1 MRAAVQLGVAEPLLL
16 ADVAVDAPGP
26 REVLV
31 RTAAAG
37 VCHSD
42 AFALEGRFP
51 FPVPSV
57 MGHESA
63 GIVEAVGSE
72 VTYVAPGDHVTTC
85 LSVFC
90 GDCDMCVSGRPYLC
104 DKQGTRRRAG
114 EPPRLRLD
122 GEPVHAFEELG
133 SFAEQLL
140 VHEHAVVRIDPAMPL
155 EVAALLG
162 CGVTTGLGAV
172 LNTARV
178 PAGAS
183 VAVVGCGGVGLSA
196 VQAARI
202 CGATRIVAVDTRASK
217 LALAR
222 ELGATDAV
230 DATAGDAVEQV
241 LELTGGGVEW
251 SFEAVGSA
259 ATAEQAFGMLRAGG
273 TCTVIG
279 VLAGSTVSLDGI
291 TLNWDRR
298 IQGSLMGSNRFRIDI
313 PRYVDLYLQGR
324 LRLDDLVRP
333 ASRWTTSSARSG
345 RCTAAMDP
353 HHRDVLK

>member
-90 GDCDMCVSGRPYLC
+90 GDCDLCVSGRPYLC

-122 GEPVHAFEELG
+122 GEPVSAFEELG

-217 LALAR
+217 LALAQSSAR
-222 ELGATDAV
+222 RTGRRQRGRPSSRSSSHRRRRRV
-230 DATAGDAVEQV
+230 V
-241 LELTGGGVEW
+241 LRGGGV
-251 SFEAVGSA
+251 A
-259 ATAEQAFGMLRAGG
+259 ATAEQEFGMLGG
-273 TCTVIG
+273 RDLHG
-279 VLAGSTVSLDGI
+279 GRRPRGLDVSLDGI
-291 TLNWDRR
+291 TLNWNRR

-313 PRYVDLYLQGR
+313 PRYVDLYLEGR
-324 LRLDDLVRP
+324 LRLDDLVS
-333 ASRWTTSSARSG
+333 SRIALGRIPRGDRDAARRRG
-345 RCTAAMDP
+345 ARTI
-353 HHRDVLK
+353 VTF

>member
-1 MRAAVQLGVAEPLLL
+1 MQLARGEPLLL
-16 ADVAVDAPGP
+16 ADVTVDDPGP

-42 AFALEGRFP
+42 VFAREGRFA
-51 FPVPSV
+51 FPVPAV

-63 GIVEAVGSE
+63 GVVEAVGSE
-72 VTYVAPGDHVTTC
+72 VTHVVPGDHVTTC

-90 GDCDMCVSGRPYLC
+90 GGCEMCLSGRPYLC
-104 DKQGTRRRAG
+104 DKEGTRRRPGA
-114 EPPRLRLD
+114 PPRLRLD
-122 GEPVHAFEELG
+122 GGPVHAFEELG
-133 SFAEQLL
+133 SFAEVLL
-140 VHEHAVVRIDPAMPL
+140 VHEHAVVRLDPAMPL
-155 EVAALLG
+155 PVAALLG

-196 VQAARI
+196 VQGARI
-202 CGATRIVAVDTRASK
+202 CGAARIVAVDTRAEK

-222 ELGATDAV
+222 ELGATDVV
-230 DATAGDAVEQV
+230 DASAGDATEQV

-259 ATAEQAFGMLRAGG
+259 ATAEAAFGMLRPGG
-273 TCTVIG
+273 TCTVVG
-279 VLAGSTVSLDGI
+279 VLAGSTVRLDGL

-313 PRYVDLYLQGR
+313 PRYVDLYLQRR
-324 LRLDDLVRP
+324 LRLDELVS
-333 ASRWTTSSARSG
+333 SRITLDELVDTIDTLHEGAGTR
-345 RCTAAMDP
+345 T
-353 HHRDVLK
+353 VVTF

>member
-1 MRAAVQLGVAEPLLL
+1 VKAAVQLATGEPLLL
-16 ADVAVDAPGP
+16 ADVEVDAPGP

-31 RTAAAG
+31 RTVAAG

-42 AFALEGRFP
+42 AFALAGRFP
-51 FPVPSV
+51 FPTPSV

-63 GIVEAVGSE
+63 GVVEAVGAG
-72 VTYVAPGDHVTTC
+72 VGYVAPGDHVTTC

-90 GDCDMCVSGRPYLC
+90 GSCALCLSGRPYLC
-104 DKQGTRRRAG
+104 DKQGTRRRPDA
-114 EPPRLRLD
+114 PPRLRLD
-122 GEPVHAFEELG
+122 GAPIHAFEELG
-133 SFAEQLL
+133 SFAERLL
-140 VHEHAVVRIDPAMPL
+140 VHEHAVVKLDPVVPL

-178 PAGAS
+178 PAGAT

-196 VQAARI
+196 VQGARLCGAARI
-202 CGATRIVAVDTRASK
+202 LAVDTQPSK
-217 LALAR
+217 LELALA
-222 ELGATDAV
+222 LGATDAV
-230 DATAGDAVEQV
+230 DASAGDAAEAVR
-241 LELTGGGVEW
+241 ELTGGGVEW

-259 ATAEQAFGMLRAGG
+259 ATAEAAFAMLRPGG

-279 VLAGSTVSLDGI
+279 VLAGSTVRLDGI

-324 LRLDDLVRP
+324 LRLDELVT
-333 ASRWTTSSARSG
+333 SRITLEELVGAIATLHDGGGTR
-345 RCTAAMDP
+345 T
-353 HHRDVLK
+353 VVTF

>member
-1 MRAAVQLGVAEPLLL
+1 VRAAVLLGDAEALRL
-16 ADVAVDAPGP
+16 ADVEVDGPGP

-42 AFALEGRFP
+42 AFAVEGRFP
-51 FPVPSV
+51 FPRPAV

-63 GIVEAVGSE
+63 GVVEAVGSE
-72 VTYVAPGDHVTTC
+72 VTHVAPGDHVTTC

-90 GDCDMCVSGRPYLC
+90 GSCAMCLSGRPYLC
-104 DKQGTRRRAG
+104 DKEATRRRPG
-114 EPPRLRLD
+114 EPPRLSLD
-122 GEPVHAFEELG
+122 GEALHAFEELG

-140 VHEHAVVRIDPAMPL
+140 VHEHAVVRLDPAMPL

-172 LNTARV
+172 MNTARV
-178 PAGAS
+178 PAGAT
-183 VAVVGCGGVGLSA
+183 VAVVGCGGVGLSV
-196 VQAARI
+196 VQGARI
-202 CGATRIVAVDTRASK
+202 SGATRIVAVDTRPAK
-217 LALAR
+217 LALAL

-230 DATAGDAVEQV
+230 DASAGDAAEQV
-241 LELTGGGVEW
+241 LELTGRGVEF

-259 ATAEQAFGMLRAGG
+259 ATAEQAFAMLRAGG

-279 VLAGSTVSLDGI
+279 VLAGSTLSLDGV

-324 LRLDDLVRP
+324 LLLDDLVT
-333 ASRWTTSSARSG
+333 SRIALAELPGALGDLHEGEGAR
-345 RCTAAMDP
+345 T
-353 HHRDVLK
+353 VVTF

>member
-1 MRAAVQLGVAEPLLL
+1 MRAAVLLGDAGALQL
-16 ADVAVDAPGP
+16 ADVEVDAPGP

-42 AFALEGRFP
+42 AFAVEGRFQ
-51 FPVPSV
+51 FPRPAV

-63 GIVEAVGSE
+63 GVVEAVGAE

-90 GDCDMCVSGRPYLC
+90 GSCAACLSGRPYLC
-104 DKQGTRRRAG
+104 DKEATRRRPG
-114 EPPRLRLD
+114 EAPRLRLG
-122 GEPVHAFEELG
+122 GEALHAFEELG

-140 VHEHAVVRIDPAMPL
+140 VHEHAVVKVDSAMPL

-172 LNTARV
+172 MNTARV
-178 PAGAS
+178 PAGAT

-196 VQAARI
+196 VQGAQISGAARI
-202 CGATRIVAVDTRASK
+202 VTVDTRPAK

-222 ELGATDAV
+222 DLGATDAV
-230 DATAGDAVEQV
+230 DATAGDPVAEV
-241 LELTGGGVEW
+241 LELTGGGVEF

-279 VLAGSTVSLDGI
+279 VLAGSTVRLDGL
-291 TLNWDRR
+291 TLNWERR

-313 PRYVDLYLQGR
+313 PRYVELYLQGR
-324 LRLDDLVRP
+324 LQLDDLVS
-333 ASRWTTSSARSG
+333 SRIALDELPGSIGTLHGREGAR
-345 RCTAAMDP
+345 T
-353 HHRDVLK
+353 VVTF